1 MRLNIYWRFR
11 RIQRDSVCGDN
22 MAEFLNFETLILHR
36 LTVGAHPDVTVYHN
50 EKINIQSY
58 IGSPKS

>member
-1 MRLNIYWRFR
+1 
-11 RIQRDSVCGDN
+11 